1 MIVGKGTAQKIKMAE
16 RSSKALTLRKTGA
29 SYRSIAAVIASE
41 FGLEKYTEAQAH
53 RDISRE
59 LDRIA
64 KDSTLNA
71 VQVRSLELERLDVY
85 LLSIA
90 RDVQKGDFLAIDR
103 ALKISERRAKLLGID
118 APIQLKV
125 QELVTA
131 QIDAEFNL
139 FFEAIQ
145 SDSILSPE
153 SKSRILEI
161 AQTLGDRAEMAIA
174 N

>member
-1 MIVGKGTAQKIKMAE
+1 MANGSTAAQKIKIAE
-16 RSSKALTLRKTGA
+16 RSAKALTLRKTGA
-29 SYRSIAAVIASE
+29 NYRAIAVAISSE
-41 FGLEKYTEAQAH
+41 FGIEKYSVTQAH

-85 LLSIA
+85 LLAIA

-145 SDSILSPE
+145 SDSILSSE
-153 SKSRILEI
+153 AKSRILEI

>member
-29 SYRSIAAVIASE
+29 SYRSIAAVISSE

-59 LDRIA
+59 LDRVA
-64 KDSTLNA
+64 KDSALNA

>member
-1 MIVGKGTAQKIKMAE
+1 
-16 RSSKALTLRKTGA
+16 
-29 SYRSIAAVIASE
+29 
-41 FGLEKYTEAQAH
+41 
-53 RDISRE
+53 
-59 LDRIA
+59 
-64 KDSTLNA
+64 LNA

-85 LLSIA
+85 LLAIA

-145 SDSILSPE
+145 SDSILSSE
-153 SKSRILEI
+153 AKSRILEI